1 MKYSVWNNLRGTY
14 SVFESLAPALST
26 PKRGS
31 NLGAVPT
38 ESLDIL
44 PPDSQYIGESEIAE
58 GQIVRQPSRLGDFL
72 IIVVAGLAARLIY
85 DYLLRR

>member
-14 SVFESLAPALST
+14 SVFESMAPALPT
-26 PKRGS
+26 LKRGS

-44 PPDSQYIGESEIAE
+44 PPDSQYVGESEVAE
-58 GQIVRQPSRLGDFL
+58 GQIVRNPSRVGDF
-72 IIVVAGLAARLIY
+72 IIILVAGLAARLIY
-85 DYLLRR
+85 DYLFRR